1 MDQTIRDRIKKE
13 VSFINKL
20 VEKATGELALR
31 RRMKHI
37 RKLK

>member
-20 VEKATGELALR
+20 VEKATGELALK